1 MTGLRTYDTGRLTS
15 SSIMNARRYS
25 ALIILSAAI
34 VAADQITKLVVRT
47 YFLPN
52 QGLTVIKG
60 VLNLV
65 YVRNPGGAFG
75 FFSKGDPSAVLP
87 FFLLVS
93 IATAVLIV
101 YFYGRLSSHSLW
113 YRYALS
119 FILGGAAGNL
129 IDRLRDGKVIDFIDL
144 HVGNYHWPAF
154 NVADACITAG
164 AIMFLMGFLRPSEQ

>member
-1 MTGLRTYDTGRLTS
+1 M
-15 SSIMNARRYS
+15 
-25 ALIILSAAI
+25 IILSATV
-34 VAADQITKLVVRT
+34 VAADQMTKLVVRA
-47 YFLPN
+47 YLLPH

-75 FFSKGDPSAVLP
+75 FFSKEDPSATLP
-87 FFLLVS
+87 FFVLAS

-101 YFYGRLSSHSLW
+101 YFYGRLASHSLW

-129 IDRLRDGKVIDFIDL
+129 MDRVRDGKVLDFIDL
-144 HVGNYHWPAF
+144 HLGNYHWPAF

-164 AIMFLMGFLRPSEQ
+164 AIMFLLGFLRPIKQ